1 VVDTSSLARL
11 CGHLVIGGFEGTEVP
26 ASFARALASGERG
39 GAILFKRNVGTP
51 LDVARLNARLRGFA
65 AADAPP
71 LIAVDQEGGR
81 VARLGPPLLVLPP
94 MRALAGFA
102 TGGDAKLVHEAARA
116 QAEELAA
123 LGFTMNFAPV
133 LDVNSCATNPV
144 IGDRAFGDEPRAVE
158 TFGIAFARGLEA
170 GGVLACGKHFPGH
183 GDTTKDS
190 HLDLPVVAQPR
201 ARLDAVELPPFR
213 AAVHAGIAALM
224 TAHVVYPA
232 LDPGVPATL
241 SRAICTDLAR
251 GELGFRGWLVSD
263 DLEMKAIA
271 DRIGIE
277 EAATRS
283 IDAGCDALL
292 VCHDEE
298 LQARAHEALVRRA
311 ERDPAFRARCSEA
324 AERGLTIRRRVP
336 PRPVSSMRE
345 IEAAGARARI
355 VAERLAQGRV

>member
-1 VVDTSSLARL
+1 M
-11 CGHLVIGGFEGTEVP
+11 P
-26 ASFARALASGERG
+26 ASFARALAAGERG
-39 GAILFKRNVGTP
+39 GAILFKRNLREP
-51 LDVARLNARLRGFA
+51 LDVAGLNARLRDFA
-65 AADAPP
+65 AKEAPP
-71 LIAVDQEGGR
+71 LLAVDQEGGR
-81 VARLGPPLLVLPP
+81 VARLGAPLLVLPP
-94 MRALAGFA
+94 MKKLAEL
-102 TGGDAKLVHEAARA
+102 GDVTLVEDAARA

-133 LDVNSCATNPV
+133 LDVSSCATNPV

-158 TFGIAFARGLEA
+158 TFGLAFARGLAA

-190 HLDLPVVAQPR
+190 HFDLPVVTAPR
-201 ARLDAVELPPFR
+201 ARLEAVELPPFR
-213 AAVHAGIAALM
+213 AAAKMGIDAFM

-232 LDPGVPATL
+232 LDADVPATL

-251 GELGFRGWLVSD
+251 TEMGFEGWLVSD

-277 EAATRS
+277 EAAVRS

-292 VCHDEE
+292 VCRDEE

-311 ERDPAFRARCSEA
+311 EADAAFRARCEDA
-324 AERGLTIRRRVP
+324 AARGLKMRRRVVP
-336 PRPVSSMRE
+336 KPVRSMDALV
-345 IEAAGARARI
+345 AAGARARD
-355 VAERLAQGRV
+355 VAARLAKVLA